1 MPIGTNT
8 VALGTARTSTI
19 SSLKLNSDINVVYD
33 TQISSNITSTS
44 AAGYTWQY
52 DKSNTTTISASG
64 LALGVKTTNGAAT
77 ISTNDYRWERSIW
90 GGYIQQTF
98 GFSDKIFITG
108 AARFDGSSVFGEDQR
123 NQFYPKVSGSY
134 VISEEGF
141 WDGVSGI
148 FNNFKIR
155 GAWGQAGNLTAIGPF
170 DRLSNYQPVSINGIS
185 GLISPTQLGNP
196 DLKPERQTEIE
207 LGVDMAL
214 LNNRLG
220 VEFTYYSQD
229 IQDLLLERLL
239 SPSTGASSR
248 IENIGT
254 MTNVGYEVLVNAAA
268 VQSNN
273 FNWDIIA
280 TFSSN
285 KNEVGGIEG
294 DEFGIG
300 NFGFAKAKNGYPLG
314 VFKQGYYAR
323 NTDGSLLLT
332 PGGLPQRERG
342 SVDENDNNIPER
354 DGTGQPSGA
363 ALQKVIGDPNPD
375 FLASLINEF
384 TYKNWSFRFQF
395 DMVQGFDILSWDE
408 RMFFRFGGGEQEGKE
423 LNGEEVRGTG
433 SAKFGIAEAYIQDGS
448 FTKLREL
455 SLSYLMVK
463 PFKGMNDIRF
473 TLSGRNLF
481 SIDNFDSWDPEV
493 NMDAQSN
500 GSRGGVMGLIPIPR
514 TIKFGIT
521 ANF

>member
-1 MPIGTNT
+1 M
-8 VALGTARTSTI
+8 
-19 SSLKLNSDINVVYD
+19 
-33 TQISSNITSTS
+33 
-44 AAGYTWQY
+44 
-52 DKSNTTTISASG
+52 
-64 LALGVKTTNGAAT
+64 
-77 ISTNDYRWERSIW
+77 
-90 GGYIQQTF
+90 
-98 GFSDKIFITG
+98 
-108 AARFDGSSVFGEDQR
+108 
-123 NQFYPKVSGSY
+123 
-134 VISEEGF
+134 
-141 WDGVSGI
+141 
-148 FNNFKIR
+148 
-155 GAWGQAGNLTAIGPF
+155 
-170 DRLSNYQPVSINGIS
+170 
-185 GLISPTQLGNP
+185 ISPTQLGNP

-254 MTNVGYEVLVNAAA
+254 MTNVGYEVMVNAAA

-314 VFKQGYYAR
+314 VFKQGYYAT
-323 NTDGSLLLT
+323 NPDGSLLLT

-384 TYKNWSFRFQF
+384 TYKNWSLRVQF